1 MASTSG
7 ANVQLITA
15 LITFYLIASVPFVIL
30 NSSISKRKGKKP
42 HVYVLLSI
50 IPIVGYLLTW
60 YLISLTDSN
69 ISDKLNQALQLIEKI
84 ENGRGISA

>member
-1 MASTSG
+1 
-7 ANVQLITA
+7 
-15 LITFYLIASVPFVIL
+15 
-30 NSSISKRKGKKP
+30 
-42 HVYVLLSI
+42 
-50 IPIVGYLLTW
+50 LTW